1 MLPELPVLLILSQRT
16 CYNNRIS
23 FTFFL
28 ENTGYFSFRAIIEFY
43 FLTISNSKTFIY
55 LAHQYKLNHYLFQ
68 GVYNEKVLVS
78 TTEGFLLNK
87 LLNKNE
93 KFRSG
98 SFRQSPFYK
107 SLDVNQGSGLRI
119 YKREN
124 PSSGNYYTE

>member
-1 MLPELPVLLILSQRT
+1 MVGVAAFEARKNLPNIDDSV
-16 CYNNRIS
+16 
-23 FTFFL
+23 
-28 ENTGYFSFRAIIEFY
+28 
-43 FLTISNSKTFIY
+43 
-55 LAHQYKLNHYLFQ
+55 
-68 GVYNEKVLVS
+68 EKVLVS